1 MEHNNPPHITP
12 EWEKESTPSDEHFN
26 MPQNI
31 KMNVDPSIFGQA
43 LTLVRS
49 KYSQRSDASGPPQPT
64 LQLGPILKHCN
75 SSVTPQQDKEAMSV
89 SDYLINSNHAMKRMM
104 SSQNF
109 RGQHDL

>member
-1 MEHNNPPHITP
+1 
-12 EWEKESTPSDEHFN
+12 

-49 KYSQRSDASGPPQPT
+49 KYSQRSDASGPPQTT

-75 SSVTPQQDKEAMSV
+75 SSVTPKQDKEAMSV
-89 SDYLINSNHAMKRMM
+89 SDFLINSNHAMKRMM

-109 RGQHDL
+109 RG